1 MQLTKEAAMR
11 VFRRSRLVQAIRLS
25 KDELPKDRI
34 KKQTE
39 VQQEIEKRVR
49 RNRDLTIFIVE

>member
-34 KKQTE
+34 KKQTK